1 MSEYINASLLS
12 NLALTPMLLE
22 VLLVAVSCLSLPHYA
37 TVRSGAQSSRSKST
51 IQTVMNVG
59 SRPEADLKKL

>member
-22 VLLVAVSCLSLPHYA
+22 VLLVA
-37 TVRSGAQSSRSKST
+37 GSSYTTR
-51 IQTVMNVG
+51 
-59 SRPEADLKKL
+59 